1 MSAFIPSS
9 LYGVIGWPLAQSLSP
24 LLHNTAFQALGIPAA
39 YMLWELPPEKLP
51 QFVDSMR
58 LLGIRGCSVTL
69 PHKVAVLPLLDRR
82 SERVELMGAANTLYW
97 QDGRLCGENTD
108 VTGFMHP
115 LLERG
120 LDPAAP
126 VLVLGAGGAARAV
139 VCGLWLHGCR
149 RIFVTTPSDRS
160 HAPLVERFGVTAVP
174 WAGRHDVAASL
185 LVNTTPLGM
194 HGKAEDRSPYDFDRA
209 PAPADGCVPVAYDI
223 VYNPLRTLFLREAQA
238 RGWATISGLEMFFR
252 LADIDAALRGLA
264 EELGVA
270 LETFQTNHEGVM
282 VERIHAA
289 LADGTDA
296 IVINAGAWTHYSY
309 AIMDALGI
317 LSIPVVEVHMS
328 NVHARE
334 AFRHHSVLS
343 AVSAGSIAGFGV
355 DSYLLGLRAACSL
368 LERKDA

>member
-51 QFVDSMR
+51 RFVDSMR

-69 PHKVAVLPLLDRR
+69 PHKVEILPLLDHR

-97 QDGRLCGENTD
+97 RDDRLCGENTD
-108 VTGFMHP
+108 VAGFMHP

-120 LDPAAP
+120 LDPATP

-160 HAPLVERFGVTAVP
+160 HAPLVERFGITAVP
-174 WAGRHDVAASL
+174 WAERHDVTASL

-194 HGKAEDRSPYDFDRA
+194 HGKAEDQSPYDFDRA
-209 PAPADGCVPVAYDI
+209 PAPADGGVPVAYDI

-252 LADIDAALRGLA
+252 QGEAQFRLWTGQDMPQAARL
-264 EELGVA
+264 A
-270 LETFQTNHEGVM
+270 LEHQLG
-282 VERIHAA
+282 AA
-289 LADGTDA
+289 
-296 IVINAGAWTHYSY
+296 
-309 AIMDALGI
+309 
-317 LSIPVVEVHMS
+317 
-328 NVHARE
+328 
-334 AFRHHSVLS
+334 
-343 AVSAGSIAGFGV
+343 
-355 DSYLLGLRAACSL
+355 RA
-368 LERKDA
+368 

>member
-1 MSAFIPSS
+1 MSAFIPAS

-69 PHKVAVLPLLDRR
+69 PHKVEILPLLDHR

-97 QDGRLCGENTD
+97 RDGRLCGENTD

-120 LDPAAP
+120 LDPATP

-174 WAGRHDVAASL
+174 WAERHDVAASL

-209 PAPADGCVPVAYDI
+209 PAPADGGVPVAYDI
-223 VYNPLRTLFLREAQA
+223 VYNPLCTLFLR
-238 RGWATISGLEMFFR
+238 RP
-252 LADIDAALRGLA
+252 AAG
-264 EELGVA
+264 
-270 LETFQTNHEGVM
+270 
-282 VERIHAA
+282 
-289 LADGTDA
+289 
-296 IVINAGAWTHYSY
+296 
-309 AIMDALGI
+309 
-317 LSIPVVEVHMS
+317 PP
-328 NVHARE
+328 
-334 AFRHHSVLS
+334 S
-343 AVSAGSIAGFGV
+343 AVWRCFSARARPSSASGPGRTCRRPPVWPWNISWAPRAPESGGIPCARSSSSTASISTCSANVTPGITAMPPWPTSMRPCAGWPMNWAWRWRP
-355 DSYLLGLRAACSL
+355 SRPTTRA
-368 LERKDA
+368 